1 MSKKITIG
9 QLKPGMYV
17 ADLGSDWMAHPY
29 LRNSFMVRD
38 EAQIEKLMNAGIHEL
53 YIDPKRGLDVT
64 DAPSHQEVSSQ
75 IDADLQRLA
84 EESLPLRR
92 QTVTEELANARKIHR
107 EANVIIRNIMKDVR
121 LGRQMQLQ
129 YAQPVVDEINQSIL
143 RNGGALLSLARVKN
157 KDDYTFQ
164 HSVAVCALQVAFCQ
178 ALGLSAETTQLAGL
192 GGLLHD
198 VGKIRTPDRILN
210 KPGRLSEA
218 EFEIM
223 KCHVVESRKILMET
237 DGITETSVQ
246 VAAQHHERHDGS
258 GYPEGLAGEAISQ
271 MGQMAAIC
279 DVYDALTSERC
290 YHRAMGPH
298 EALRKLFEWSKF
310 YFNAELV
317 QQFLRFIGIYPVNTL
332 VQLES
337 GLLAVVYE
345 QAENSLLHPQ
355 VWAFYDTR
363 RKQYITPRLIDLGK
377 SLGHGGGDRIVG
389 HATAEQW
396 NIDVRPYL
404 LA

>member
-1 MSKKITIG
+1 MHKKISIR
-9 QLKPGMYV
+9 QLKPGMYI

-29 LRNSFMVRD
+29 LHNSFMVRD

-53 YIDPKRGLDVT
+53 YIDPRRGLDVA
-64 DAPSHQEVSSQ
+64 DAPSSLEVASQ
-75 IDADLQRLA
+75 IDSDLQRLA

-92 QTVTEELANARKIHR
+92 QTVTEELARARQIHR
-107 EANVIIRNIMKDVR
+107 EANVIIRNIMQDVR
-121 LGRQMQLQ
+121 LGKQVQLE
-129 YAQPVVDEINQSIL
+129 YAQPVVEEINYSIL
-143 RNGGALLSLARVKN
+143 RNSGALLSLARVKN

-178 ALGLSAETTQLAGL
+178 ALGLSAETTYLAGV

-198 VGKIRTPDRILN
+198 VGKIRTPDTILN
-210 KPGRLSEA
+210 KPGRLTEA

-237 DGITETSVQ
+237 DGIAETSIQ

-258 GYPEGLAGEAISQ
+258 GYPEGLAGAAISP

-290 YHRAMGPH
+290 YHRAMGAH
-298 EALRKLFEWSKF
+298 EALRKLYEWSKF

-345 QAENSLLHPQ
+345 QAENSLLLPQ
-355 VWAFYDTR
+355 VQAFYDTR
-363 RKQYITPRLIDLGK
+363 RKRYITPRLIDLSK
-377 SLGHGGGDRIVG
+377 PLGHGGGDRIVA

-396 NIDVRPYL
+396 KVDPRPYL
-404 LA
+404 LI